1 MSINDSAKGK
11 RSACPICGSDDTR
24 IFLELTGVPA
34 QDGVVHATR
43 QAALDAPT
51 GDIKLA
57 ICRRCHYIGN
67 RAYDA
72 DKIHFTEYNYAQ
84 HHSQQYRQHVDAVVR
99 TLVADYS
106 IRNKTVID
114 VGCGEGYF
122 LNALCN
128 AGENRG
134 VGIDPSL
141 NVTDEAPTDNDRL
154 ELIRDFY
161 SDKYSHY
168 KGDLVSCRHVI
179 DELAAPREFLQ
190 LIINALAPGEESII
204 YLELPNAVRTF
215 EQNLVW
221 NIGYA
226 KRSWFTATSLGAMLR
241 ICGLSVASTETL
253 FGGEYLGIV
262 GRKAPVIRTD
272 SPYPEESAAA
282 LIAMLDGFARHF
294 DTEIER
300 WRGKVAELRDRG
312 EQMVIWG
319 AGMRGINFLNQFG
332 DERVFPKIVDINT
345 NRQGNYLP
353 GSGYF
358 IDKPEI
364 LKAFQPKRVL
374 LSNPTYESEIRAQLE
389 EMGVDCKLESM

>member
-1 MSINDSAKGK
+1 MDDSVKDK

-24 IFLELTGVPA
+24 IFLELARMPA

-43 QAALDAPT
+43 QAALDAPA

-57 ICRRCHYIGN
+57 ICRQCHYIGN
-67 RAYDA
+67 LAYDA
-72 DKIHFTEYNYAQ
+72 EKIQFTEYNYAQ
-84 HHSQQYRQHVDAVVR
+84 HHSQQYRDHVDEVVS
-99 TLVADYS
+99 TLINGHSV
-106 IRNKTVID
+106 RNKTVID

-122 LNALCN
+122 LNAVCN

-141 NVTDEAPTDNDRL
+141 NVTNEAPIDNDRL

-161 SDKYSHY
+161 SDKHSHY

-190 LIINALAPGEESII
+190 LIINALAPGEDSII

-241 ICGLSVASTETL
+241 ICGLSVVKTETL
-253 FGGEYLGIV
+253 FRDEYLGIV
-262 GRKAPVIRTD
+262 GRRAPDSDVD
-272 SPYPEESAAA
+272 SPFPKESADEMIA
-282 LIAMLDGFARHF
+282 LLDGFAKHF
-294 DTEIER
+294 SGEVETWKARI
-300 WRGKVAELRDRG
+300 AELKKRK

-319 AGMRGINFLNQFG
+319 AGMRGINFLHQFG

-345 NRQGNYLP
+345 NRQGSYLP

-364 LKAFQPKRVL
+364 LKSFQPERVL
-374 LSNPTYESEIRAQLE
+374 LSNPTYEREIRAQIE
-389 EMGVDCKLESM
+389 EMGVVCELEFL

>member
-1 MSINDSAKGK
+1 MDDSVKDK

-24 IFLELTGVPA
+24 IFLELARMPA

-43 QAALDAPT
+43 QAALDAPA

-57 ICRRCHYIGN
+57 ICRQCHYIGN
-67 RAYDA
+67 LAYDA
-72 DKIHFTEYNYAQ
+72 EKIQFTEYNYAQ
-84 HHSQQYRQHVDAVVR
+84 HHSQQYRDHVDEVVS
-99 TLVADYS
+99 TLINGHSV
-106 IRNKTVID
+106 RNKTVID

-122 LNALCN
+122 LNAVCN

-141 NVTDEAPTDNDRL
+141 NVTNEAPIDNDRL

-190 LIINALAPGEESII
+190 LIINALAPGEDSII

-241 ICGLSVASTETL
+241 ICGLSVVKTETL
-253 FGGEYLGIV
+253 FRDEYLGIV
-262 GRKAPVIRTD
+262 GRRAPDSDVD
-272 SPYPEESAAA
+272 SPFPKESADEMIA
-282 LIAMLDGFARHF
+282 LLDGFAKHF
-294 DTEIER
+294 SGEVETWKARI
-300 WRGKVAELRDRG
+300 AELKKRK

-319 AGMRGINFLNQFG
+319 AGMRGINFLHQFG

-345 NRQGNYLP
+345 NRQGSYLP

-364 LKAFQPKRVL
+364 LKSFQPERVL
-374 LSNPTYESEIRAQLE
+374 LSNPTYEREIRAQIE
-389 EMGVDCKLESM
+389 EMGVVCELEFL